1 MKLRLG
7 CGPQSVHRDMHGR
20 EAKHGPNLNGDEKTL
35 PEFEERDASGVVAA
49 GNVSEELIQGGR
61 GGGM

>member
-1 MKLRLG
+1 
-7 CGPQSVHRDMHGR
+7 MHGR

-35 PEFEERDASGVVAA
+35 PEFEEAHADSAVSA